1 MSEIYYIVGIFI
13 FISILYIEK
22 YTDLSKITCAVDKL
36 KEWIETTIHPDVKE
50 DSETPDEEREDE
62 VEIDKRDWR
71 PQVKDELQ
79 DIHDLIE
86 EYIIRNPDIF
96 SRHNIKDE

>member
-1 MSEIYYIVGIFI
+1 MSKIYYIVGIFI

-22 YTDLSKITCAVDKL
+22 YTDLDKL
-36 KEWIETTIHPDVKE
+36 KEWIETTIYPEVKE
-50 DSETPDEEREDE
+50 DSETPDEEREEDVLIE
-62 VEIDKRDWR
+62 NN
-71 PQVKDELQ
+71 ELQ

>member
-1 MSEIYYIVGIFI
+1 MSDIYYIVGIFI

-22 YTDLSKITCAVDKL
+22 YTDLDKL
-36 KEWIETTIHPDVKE
+36 KEWIETTIHPEVKE